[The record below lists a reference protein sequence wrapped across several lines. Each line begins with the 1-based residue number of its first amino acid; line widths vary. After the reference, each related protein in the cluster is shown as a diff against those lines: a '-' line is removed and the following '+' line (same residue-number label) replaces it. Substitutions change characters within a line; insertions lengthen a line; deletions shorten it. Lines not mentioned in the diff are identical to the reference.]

1 MARVKKTCVYLEQ
14 LKDHDQYRELS
25 VLYDR
30 WSDTLDVEALLRF
43 LELVWQVKDSIKPI
57 LGENTYNNLRGIA
70 FEEFCFCVLSK
81 AVRDAA
87 AEGMIRLF
95 WNERILTEEFYIFE
109 NGQFKR
115 FPKYKTVDLALGKSD
130 GSLVHPFVI
139 VSCKIW
145 QSTNWL
151 DEDRAVLDNIRL
163 RYPEVLGY
171 SLCMNM
177 SVPRVSLISAQRT
190 GLQVYDLSDPARFG
204 EFKTDIQR
212 VLVEVI

>member
-1 MARVKKTCVYLEQ
+1 MARVKRTLDYLEQ
-14 LKDHDQYRELS
+14 LKDHGQYSELRT
-25 VLYDR
+25 LYDR
-30 WSDTLDVEALLRF
+30 WSDTLDAEALSRF
-43 LELVWQVKDSIKPI
+43 LDFVWEEKGSIKPR
-57 LGENTYNNLRGIA
+57 LGENTYSNLRGIA
-70 FEEFCFCVLSK
+70 FEEFCFLVLSK
-81 AVRDAA
+81 AVRDAV
-87 AEGMIRLF
+87 AEGMIGLF